1 MCKNL
6 LVSNFSRKPQKLT
19 LVMSLNPIS
28 AGHKTYYVF
37 MLTFFK
43 KILCLCLFLLY
54 FIIVRGVC
62 FLLFCRYLFH
72 FSLKSVPKKTVFIS
86 TLAHFHEITLSQRRI
101 HRRTFVCAI

>member
-6 LVSNFSRKPQKLT
+6 LVSNFSRKLT
-19 LVMSLNPIS
+19 LVMSLNPVS

-62 FLLFCRYLFH
+62 FSAFLQIFIPFFFKICPQKNSIYLH
-72 FSLKSVPKKTVFIS
+72 IS
-86 TLAHFHEITLSQRRI
+86 TFS
-101 HRRTFVCAI
+101 

>member
-19 LVMSLNPIS
+19 LVMSLNPVS

-54 FIIVRGVC
+54 FIIVRVFVSC
-62 FLLFCRYLFH
+62 FFADIYSIFL
-72 FSLKSVPKKTVFIS
+72 
-86 TLAHFHEITLSQRRI
+86 
-101 HRRTFVCAI
+101 